1 MKKKRRKWIWLGLTV
16 VLLLLFGLSQFYAYI
31 MKDQWNERNEAKELA
46 RTRAGLTEVTKAQK
60 SVWNE
65 NEIYWVLT
73 GKNEA
78 GTDLMVWVRFTL
90 EGKPAGGDN
99 DLYAEE
105 LSKGTSE
112 EKMRGIIADQ
122 LPDVKIERL
131 LPGVYNGEY
140 AWQLFYK
147 KTGDSITT
155 STASRMA
162 APSVRGTVCP
172 TVKLSAQQN
181 NMRGTDYLF
190 FRFFVSIMSKIIWNC
205 SGTGGRRG
213 TVA

>member
-1 MKKKRRKWIWLGLTV
+1 MVKKKRRKWIWLGITV

-31 MKDQWNERNEAKELA
+31 MKDQWNERSEAKELA
-46 RTRAGLTEVTKAQK
+46 QARAGLTEVTKAQK

-78 GTDLMVWVRFTL
+78 GTELMVWVRYTL

-99 DLYAEE
+99 GLYAEE

-112 EKMRGIIADQ
+112 EKMRGIITAQ
-122 LPDVKIERL
+122 LPDITIERL

-147 KTGDSITT
+147 KDGRFYYNFYRFTDG
-155 STASRMA
+155 
-162 APSVRGTVCP
+162 
-172 TVKLSAQQN
+172 SAIGEGYSLPN
-181 NMRGTDYLF
+181 R
-190 FRFFVSIMSKIIWNC
+190 
-205 SGTGGRRG
+205 
-213 TVA
+213 

>member
-1 MKKKRRKWIWLGLTV
+1 MVKKKRRRWIWLGITV

-31 MKDQWNERNEAKELA
+31 MKDQWNERSEAKELA
-46 RTRAGLTEVTKAQK
+46 RARAGLTEVTKAQK

-105 LSKGTSE
+105 LSNGTSE
-112 EKMRGIIADQ
+112 EKMRGIIAAQ
-122 LPDVKIERL
+122 LPDITIERL

-147 KTGDSITT
+147 KDGRFYYSFYRFKD
-155 STASRMA
+155 
-162 APSVRGTVCP
+162 G
-172 TVKLSAQQN
+172 SAIGEGYSLPN
-181 NMRGTDYLF
+181 R
-190 FRFFVSIMSKIIWNC
+190 
-205 SGTGGRRG
+205 
-213 TVA
+213 

>member
-1 MKKKRRKWIWLGLTV
+1 MKKRRKWLLLGISL

-31 MKDQWNERNEAKELA
+31 MKDQWNERSEAKELA

-78 GTDLMVWVRFTL
+78 GTEIMVWVRFTT
-90 EGKPAGGDN
+90 EGKPAGGAN

-105 LSKGTSE
+105 LSKGTPE
-112 EKMRGIIADQ
+112 AKMREIITAQ
-122 LPDVKIERL
+122 LPGITIKRL

-147 KTGDSITT
+147 KDGRYYYNFYRFTDG
-155 STASRMA
+155 
-162 APSVRGTVCP
+162 
-172 TVKLSAQQN
+172 SAIGEGYSLPN
-181 NMRGTDYLF
+181 R
-190 FRFFVSIMSKIIWNC
+190 
-205 SGTGGRRG
+205 
-213 TVA
+213 